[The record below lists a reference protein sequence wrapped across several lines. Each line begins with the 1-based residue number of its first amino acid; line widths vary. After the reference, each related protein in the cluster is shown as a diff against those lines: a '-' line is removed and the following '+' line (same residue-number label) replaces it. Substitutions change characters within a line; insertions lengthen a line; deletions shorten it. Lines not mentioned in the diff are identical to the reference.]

1 VAGRFFCGAQYAEG
15 VALPKSLIGQT
26 LAERYVPRA
35 IVGRGAMGVVYAA
48 DDLRAGALVAFKA
61 LARQSRDAQR
71 VLRFE
76 REIEVM
82 RRLSHPSIV
91 ALHDFGWLSETEPWF
106 VMELLD
112 GTTLRDRLDRG
123 PIDTRE
129 LAALLA
135 PVASALDAIH
145 EAGMV
150 HRDVKPA
157 NVLFT
162 PGSDRHVKL
171 GDLGLA
177 LVTDPDLPRLTDRH
191 AIVGSPAY
199 MPPEGL
205 KRRWT
210 PAADVYALGV
220 VIFEALAGRSPFDG
234 SPAEVLIAKSR
245 GVVPRLTEVSLRPVT
260 TEQEALLAWALARE
274 PSERPARAT
283 ELVAALAKL

>member
-1 VAGRFFCGAQYAEG
+1 MATRMQQIGRYE
-15 VALPKSLIGQT
+15 I
-26 LAERYVPRA
+26 EREL
-35 IVGRGAMGVVYAA
+35 GRGAMGVVYAA
-48 DDLRAGALVAFKA
+48 DDLHTGSLVAFKA

-82 RRLSHPSIV
+82 RRLSHPAIV
-91 ALHDFGWLSETEPWF
+91 ALYDFGWLSETEPWF

-112 GTTLRDRLDRG
+112 GSTLRDRLDRG

-129 LAALLA
+129 LAACLE

-162 PGSDRHVKL
+162 PGARRTTKL

-205 KRRWT
+205 KRRWS

-220 VIFEALAGRSPFDG
+220 VIFEAFSGRSPFDG

-245 GVVPRLTEVSLRPVT
+245 GTFPRLTEVSLRPVT
-260 TEQEALLAWALARE
+260 AAQEALVAWALARE
-274 PSERPARAT
+274 SSERPARAT
-283 ELVAALAKL
+283 ELVAALAAL